1 MIVFINAQDFEWDLF
16 PFICCSYLGPFLQGS
31 WNPLW
36 TWRKP
41 QLLYVETDN
50 TSEGKCMLVKCWLLL
65 LNLGVESIDC
75 FSHYLQESPY
85 TKYLNVVCEITRYRE
100 FPCYALLLGAV
111 SENSESTGKPTNWC
125 SFFCYTYD
133 TRSKYLVV
141 SEPLWCPSSS
151 WSNWCCQEQLCLMS
165 W

>member
-1 MIVFINAQDFEWDLF
+1 MSGMVM
-16 PFICCSYLGPFLQGS
+16 
-31 WNPLW
+31 PLEV
-36 TWRKP
+36 P
-41 QLLYVETDN
+41 LLYRIVLAILGFLFFHMKLIIIFQN
-50 TSEGKCMLVKCWLLL
+50 LWKLCWDFD
-65 LNLGVESIDC
+65 GDCTESIDC

-85 TKYLNVVCEITRYRE
+85 AKYLNVVCESPMYRE
-100 FPCYALLLGAV
+100 FPCSALLSGAV